1 MMIRNYFKI
10 AFRIFH
16 KEKSATFTNVLGM
29 SLGITCSILIYL
41 WLQDELRYNNF
52 VEDENRICYVMTNHP
67 MTGGDIKT
75 WPTTPQPLKAVLE
88 EKYPAIEKVVLLTW
102 ESPMDFKKS
111 NGFLQE
117 NGTYASPEIFEIF
130 QIPFVEGNYTPL
142 FEKTKAI
149 VISESFAK
157 HYFGKDWKTSNVIG
171 QFITKDN
178 EEAYELVGVYKN
190 LPKQSTLQF
199 DFVIPYTEKLS
210 KNPWLKHWGNF
221 QNQMYVRLAN
231 GVSKE
236 QANDRIKNAIIDNRP
251 DEATTEELLLQPFTD
266 QYLYNNFEGGKVSGG
281 RIEYVHL
288 LAIAAI
294 FILLLASINFI
305 NLSTARAAKRSKE
318 TGVRKVLGALKRS
331 LKIQFIIE
339 SILITLFGFIISIVI
354 ILVLLPK
361 FNELTDKQI
370 DVHFFTPE
378 FMAYTVGFA
387 ILLGLC
393 SGIYPAFYLSALS
406 PVKSLK
412 GVFTHNRKE
421 AFFRKTLIVFQFMIT
436 IIMIIGAISVYK
448 QVSYIQNKNIG
459 FNKENLVEVYMGDI
473 NPIGNYE
480 VYKRELLEKPG
491 ILEVAPIS
499 QNILNIGNSTS
510 DPEWDSKTTDEITS
524 FTIMCSDPDFL
535 KTTGIKLKSGRNFSW
550 KIATDTSNFIIN
562 QAAKKVMRMKD
573 PIGQNLGFWD
583 RKGKIIGVIDDVHI
597 HSLHSA
603 IEPFI
608 IRYDPPMTYKML
620 VRIEADKTS
629 QAIASL
635 EKLHHKFNPGKIFNY
650 NFISDMYRGQY
661 KSEYLIKD
669 LVLYFTIIAIF
680 ISCLGLLSLI
690 AYTTNQRSKE
700 ISIRKVLGASIMT
713 ILRLLS
719 KDFLFLIIISIII
732 SIPIAY
738 YIIEGWLENFAYRI
752 TLDWMLFF
760 ISGLAA
766 IMITIFI
773 ISVQVLKAA
782 TANPIKSLKTE

>member
-1 MMIRNYFKI
+1 MIRNYFKI

-16 KEKSATFTNVLGM
+16 KEKSATLTNMLGM
-29 SLGITCSILIYL
+29 SLGITCGVLIYL
-41 WLQDELRYNNF
+41 WLQDELRYNDF
-52 VEDENRICYVMTNHP
+52 LENENHIYYVMTNHP

-75 WPTTPQPLKAVLE
+75 WATTPQPLKAVLE
-88 EKYPAIEKVVLLTW
+88 EKYPAIEKVALLTW
-102 ESPMDFKKS
+102 EPPTNFKKN

-130 QIPFVEGNYTPL
+130 QIPFVFGNYTPL

-149 VISESFAK
+149 VVSENFAK
-157 HYFGKDWKTSNVIG
+157 RYFGEAWKTSNILG
-171 QFITKDN
+171 QFITNDN
-178 EEAYELVGVYKN
+178 DEVYELAGVFEN

-210 KNPWLKHWGNF
+210 KSPWLKHWGNF
-221 QNQMYVRLAN
+221 QNQMYVKLAN
-231 GVSKE
+231 GVSKKE
-236 QANDRIKNAIIDNRP
+236 ANNSIKNAIIDNRP
-251 DEATTEELLLQPFTD
+251 DEATTEELLLQSFTD
-266 QYLYNNFEGGKVSGG
+266 QYLYNNFEGGKVAGG
-281 RIEYVHL
+281 RIEYVRL
-288 LAIAAI
+288 LTIAAI
-294 FILLLASINFI
+294 LILLLASINFM

-318 TGVRKVLGALKRS
+318 MGVRKVLGALKWN

-339 SILITLFGFIISIVI
+339 SILITFFGFLISII
-354 ILVLLPK
+354 IVLSLLPK
-361 FNELTDKQI
+361 FNELTGKQI

-378 FMAYTVGFA
+378 FTAYAAVFA
-387 ILLGLC
+387 ILLGVC
-393 SGIYPAFYLSALS
+393 SGIYPAFYLSALK
-406 PVKSLK
+406 PARSLK
-412 GVFTHNRKE
+412 GVLTHNRKE
-421 AFFRKTLIVFQFMIT
+421 AFFRKSLIVFQFMIT
-436 IIMIIGAISVYK
+436 IVMIIGAISVYK
-448 QVSYIQNKNIG
+448 QVDYIQNKNIG
-459 FNKENLVEVYMGDI
+459 FNKEGLVEVYMGDI

-480 VYKRELLEKPG
+480 VYKQELLKKPG
-491 ILEVAPIS
+491 ILGVAPIN
-499 QNILNIGNSTS
+499 QNILNIGNTTS
-510 DPEWDSKTTDEITS
+510 DPEWDGKERDEITS

-535 KTTGIKLKSGRNFSW
+535 KTTGIKLKAGRDFSW
-550 KIATDTSNFIIN
+550 QIATDTANFIIN
-562 QAAKKVMRMKD
+562 EAAKKVMKMKD

-583 RKGKIIGVIDDVHI
+583 RTGKIIGVIDDVHI
-597 HSLHSA
+597 HSLHTP

-635 EKLHHKFNPGKIFNY
+635 EDLHHKFNRGKIFNY

-690 AYTTNQRSKE
+690 AYTANQRSKE
-700 ISIRKVLGASIMT
+700 ISIRKVLGASAMN

-719 KDFLFLIIISIII
+719 KDFLLLIIISITI

-738 YIIEGWLENFAYRI
+738 YMVAGWLENFAYRI
-752 TLDWMLFF
+752 SLDWMLFF
-760 ISGLAA
+760 ISGFVA
-766 IMITIFI
+766 ITIAIFI
-773 ISVQVLKAA
+773 IGVQVLKAA

>member
-1 MMIRNYFKI
+1 MIWNYFKI
-10 AFRIFH
+10 AFRIFQ
-16 KEKSATFTNVLGM
+16 KEKSATLTNILGM

-41 WLQDELRYNNF
+41 WLQDELRYNDLA
-52 VEDENRICYVMTNHP
+52 EDENRICYVMTNHP

-75 WPTTPQPLKAVLE
+75 WATTPQPLKAVLE
-88 EKYPAIEKVVLLTW
+88 EKYPSIEKVALLTW
-102 ESPMDFKKS
+102 EPPTNFKKS

-117 NGTYASPEIFEIF
+117 NGSYASPEVFEIF
-130 QIPFVEGNYTPL
+130 KIPFVDGNYTPL

-149 VISESFAK
+149 VISENFAK
-157 HYFGKDWKTSNVIG
+157 RYFGNAWKTSHVIG
-171 QFITKDN
+171 QFITNDN
-178 EEAYELVGVYKN
+178 EDVYELVGVFES

-199 DFVIPYTEKLS
+199 DFVIPYAEKLN

-221 QNQMYVRLAN
+221 QNQMYVKLAH

-236 QANDRIKNAIIDNRP
+236 EANMRIKNAIIDNRP

-288 LAIAAI
+288 LSIAAI
-294 FILLLASINFI
+294 LILLLASINFM

-318 TGVRKVLGALKRS
+318 TGVRKVLGALKWN

-339 SILITLFGFIISIVI
+339 SILITLFGFGISIVI
-354 ILVLLPK
+354 VLGLLPK

-370 DVHFFTPE
+370 DVNFFTLE
-378 FMAYTVGFA
+378 FMVYAASFA
-387 ILLGLC
+387 LLVGLC

-406 PVKSLK
+406 PVRSLK

-421 AFFRKTLIVFQFMIT
+421 AFFRKSLIVFQFMIT
-436 IIMIIGAISVYK
+436 IVMIIGAISVYK
-448 QVSYIQNKNIG
+448 QVGYIQNKNIG
-459 FNKENLVEVYMGDI
+459 FDKENLVEVYMGDI
-473 NPIGNYE
+473 DPTRNYE

-491 ILEVAPIS
+491 ILEVAPIN
-499 QNILNIGNSTS
+499 QNILNISNSTS
-510 DPEWDSKTTDEITS
+510 DPEWDGKMADEITS

-535 KTTGIKLKSGRNFSW
+535 KTTGIKLKAGRNFSW
-550 KIATDTSNFIIN
+550 QKATDTANFIIN
-562 QAAKKVMRMKD
+562 GAAQKAMRMKD
-573 PIGQNLGFWD
+573 PIGENLGFWG
-583 RKGKIIGVIDDVHI
+583 RTGKIIGVIDDVHI
-597 HSLHSA
+597 HSLHAA

-620 VRIEADKTS
+620 VRIEANKTS

-635 EKLHHKFNPGKIFNY
+635 EELHHKFNPGKIFNY
-650 NFISDMYRGQY
+650 DFISDMYRGQY

-690 AYTTNQRSKE
+690 AYTANQRSKE
-700 ISIRKVLGASIMT
+700 ISIRKVLGASIMN

-719 KDFLFLIIISIII
+719 KDFLRLIIIAIII

-738 YIIEGWLENFAYRI
+738 YIITGWLENFAYRI
-752 TLDWMLFF
+752 SLDWMLFF

-766 IMITIFI
+766 IVITIFI
-773 ISVQVLKAA
+773 IGAQVLKAA
-782 TANPIKSLKTE
+782 TASPIKSLKTE